1 MWYKLRRPVNLQAA
15 LIIYFN
21 TIALLKF
28 RQVSIL
34 ILAMEIIVTY

>member
-21 TIALLKF
+21 TIAFLSLGKF
-28 RQVSIL
+28 VL
-34 ILAMEIIVTY
+34 